1 MSLPLDTHAHI
12 EPDVAPAELAA
23 LRSCVVAVTRTLSEY
38 AQTRE
43 RPDRS
48 VVWGAGCHPGL
59 AREVTSF
66 SASRMKAAIATT
78 PVIGEVGLDGTAR
91 TPMESQLTAL
101 RGILRLASD
110 TPRLLSV
117 HSYRATDLV
126 LRELREFRP
135 EAAILH
141 WWLGSPAE
149 TAAAVEAGA
158 YFSVNASQARSWK
171 SLRLVPLDRLLL
183 ETDHPFG
190 DRSESPPRRP
200 GNLSKSESAV
210 SATFSISSDAL
221 RHRTWRN
228 LKAIS
233 EKLNLVEMLP
243 QDFQVQFLACGVPNG
258 A

>member
-1 MSLPLDTHAHI
+1 MILPLDTHAHI
-12 EPDVAPAELAA
+12 EPGIAPAELAA

-38 AQTRE
+38 ATTQE

-59 AREVTSF
+59 VREVKGF
-66 SASRMKAAIATT
+66 SASRMRDAIATT
-78 PVIGEVGLDGTAR
+78 PVIGEVGLDGGAR

-101 RGILRLASD
+101 RGVLKVASD

-117 HSYRATDLV
+117 HSYRATDLIV
-126 LRELREFRP
+126 RELREFRP

-149 TAAAVEAGA
+149 TEAAVEAGA
-158 YFSVNASQARSWK
+158 YFSVNASQAKNWK

-200 GNLSKSESAV
+200 GNLAKSETAV
-210 SATFSISSDAL
+210 STTFSVSPDAL

-228 LKAIS
+228 FKAIS
-233 EKLNLVEMLP
+233 EKLSLLEMFP
-243 QDFQVQFLACGVPNG
+243 QDFQVQFLAV
-258 A
+258 